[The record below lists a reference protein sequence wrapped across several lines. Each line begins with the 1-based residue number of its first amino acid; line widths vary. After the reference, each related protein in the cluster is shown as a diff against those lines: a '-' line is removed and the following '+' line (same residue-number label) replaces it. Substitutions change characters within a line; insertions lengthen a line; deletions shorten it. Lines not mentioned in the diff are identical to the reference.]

1 MADLTRGQQAAAAA
15 AKARRGDLRLTQRE
29 LADKAGVHWR
39 TVQDFESGNS
49 WPQAR
54 TLAQIERLGLGWYAG
69 KLGDIAKEVD
79 AKPPEIAP
87 ASADPQLDELKQARQ
102 MLIDAI
108 RLDEPAAMREL
119 LADALGLVAKI
130 LEQQHRS
137 AG

>member
-1 MADLTRGQQAAAAA
+1 MADLTRGQRAAAAA

-39 TVQDFESGNS
+39 TIQDFESGNS
-49 WPQAR
+49 WPQAK

-69 KLGDIAKEVD
+69 KLVDMAAEVD
-79 AKPPEIAP
+79 SSVERVPI
-87 ASADPQLDELKQARQ
+87 DPDPTTAELRQARQ

-119 LADALGLVAKI
+119 LADALGLVAKV

-137 AG
+137 AS

>member
-1 MADLTRGQQAAAAA
+1 MADLTRGQRTAAAA

-39 TVQDFESGNS
+39 TVQDFEAGNS
-49 WPQAR
+49 WPQAK

-69 KLGDIAKEVD
+69 KLGDIAKDVDSKPEVISPSD
-79 AKPPEIAP
+79 P
-87 ASADPQLDELKQARQ
+87 ADPLDDLKQARQ

-119 LADALGLVAKI
+119 LADA
-130 LEQQHRS
+130 
-137 AG
+137 